1 MESTVQ
7 HQDAVG
13 RFLKTI
19 GRYSLLAPDE
29 ELQLA
34 HQVQRAIALEERQK
48 PGSSREQWAEDAG
61 VELAD
66 LERVLQE
73 GKAAKKRM
81 VECNLRLVVSIAK
94 RYRNR
99 GLPFLDLIQEG
110 TIGLTRAVEKFDPT
124 RGYKFSTYATWWIRQ
139 SVNRGIQNKGRMIR
153 LPAHMYE
160 KVSKVKR
167 KYRELSATSGLRPP
181 VNDVFD
187 SLEIGDNYRDLI
199 TRHMSEMRSLNLVV
213 GDEDGT
219 ELQHFIQDE
228 DSDPVDYLN
237 QVAHCEEVHM
247 LVQHLSDREKDVI
260 VARYGLDGSNGLTL
274 REIGERIGLSRE
286 RVRQIERRALRKLRR
301 LQTEMSAI
309 NRQAVP
315 TAGHHYSATMAEDD
329 R

>member
-1 MESTVQ
+1 MEHTTQ
-7 HQDAVG
+7 QDAVG

-19 GRYSLLAPDE
+19 GRYALLAADE
-29 ELQLA
+29 ELVLA
-34 HQVQRAIALEERQK
+34 HQVQRMLVLETKRLPEM
-48 PGSSREQWAEDAG
+48 SLEQWAEAAEIE
-61 VELAD
+61 VSELKAQ
-66 LERVLQE
+66 LASGQ
-73 GKAAKKRM
+73 AAKKRM

-160 KVSKVKR
+160 KVSQVKR
-167 KYRELSATSGLRPP
+167 RYRELSVDKGGNPK
-181 VNDVFD
+181 VDEVFE
-187 SLEIGDNYRDLI
+187 SLEISDNYRELI
-199 TRHMSEMRSLNLVV
+199 ARHMSDIRSLNLIV

-228 DSDPVDYLN
+228 GSDPSDHLN
-237 QVAHCEEVHM
+237 RVAHCEEVTM
-247 LVQHLSDREKDVI
+247 LVEQLGDREREVI
-260 VARYGLDGSNGLTL
+260 AARYGLDGGDGLTL

-301 LQTEMSAI
+301 LQMELATVR
-309 NRQAVP
+309 RQPMEASTP
-315 TAGHHYSATMAEDD
+315 TTT
-329 R
+329 

>member
-1 MESTVQ
+1 MSDKLDP
-7 HQDAVG
+7 QDAVG
-13 RFLKTI
+13 RFLKAI
-19 GRYSLLAPDE
+19 GRYSLLSPEE
-29 ELQLA
+29 ELRLA
-34 HQVQRAIALEERQK
+34 HQVQQMMAMQ
-48 PGSSREQWAEDAG
+48 EQRKKRDSLGEWAERLRLS
-61 VELAD
+61 VTELQAA
-66 LERVLQE
+66 LQSGE
-73 GKAAKKRM
+73 AAKRRM

-160 KVSKVKR
+160 KVSQVKR
-167 KYRELSATSGLRPP
+167 RYREISAEKGSRPQAAE
-181 VNDVFD
+181 VFE

-199 TRHMSEMRSLNLVV
+199 TRHMSDMRSLNMGV

-228 DSDPVDYLN
+228 DNDPVEHLN
-237 QVAHCEEVHM
+237 RIAHCEEVRT
-247 LVQHLSDREKDVI
+247 LVQQLSEREQQVI
-260 VARYGLDGSNGLTL
+260 IARYGLDGSSGLTL
-274 REIGERIGLSRE
+274 REIGEHIGLSRE

-301 LQTEMSAI
+301 LQQE
-309 NRQAVP
+309 
-315 TAGHHYSATMAEDD
+315 YSSPKLEKNK
-329 R
+329 

>member
-1 MESTVQ
+1 MSEDLEL
-7 HQDAVG
+7 QDAVG

-19 GRYSLLAPDE
+19 GRYSLLTAEE

-34 HQVQRAIALEERQK
+34 HRVQRMMLLLEQRQHYESMEDWAKGVGIPLEE
-48 PGSSREQWAEDAG
+48 
-61 VELAD
+61 
-66 LERVLQE
+66 LQE
-73 GKAAKKRM
+73 ILRQGEAAKKRM

-160 KVSKVKR
+160 KVSQVKR
-167 KYRELSATSGLRPP
+167 RYRELSAERGSRPQAEE
-181 VNDVFD
+181 VFE
-187 SLEIGDNYRDLI
+187 SLEIGENYRELI
-199 TRHMSEMRSLNLVV
+199 TRHMAEICSLNMGV

-219 ELQHFIQDE
+219 ELQHFIPDE
-228 DSDPVDYLN
+228 DNDPIEHLN
-237 QVAHCEEVHM
+237 RVAHQEEIRT
-247 LVQHLSDREKDVI
+247 LVGQLSDREQQVI

-274 REIGERIGLSRE
+274 REIGEHIGLSRE

-301 LQTEMSAI
+301 LQQE
-309 NRQAVP
+309 
-315 TAGHHYSATMAEDD
+315 YSTPKASKRLEPLS
-329 R
+329 